1 VGVYYLDT
9 SALVKRYLT
18 ETGSPWVRS
27 VTDPKS
33 GHDIFVARITGVE
46 SVSAFV
52 RQVPP
57 LPNLAA
63 VLADFKFDFHKQ
75 YQRLAL
81 TNAVIATGMRLAES
95 YRLRG
100 YDAVQLAAAWE
111 LNAVRSKAGLP
122 PLSFVSA
129 DNQLNAAASA
139 ESLAVDNPNA
149 HP

>member
-1 VGVYYLDT
+1 MGVYYLDI

-27 VTDPKS
+27 ITDPKS

-52 RQVPP
+52 RQSPP

-81 TNAVIATGMRLAES
+81 ANAVVATGIRLAEA

-100 YDAVQLAAAWE
+100 YDAVQLGAAWE
-111 LNAVRSKAGLP
+111 LNAARCKAGLP
-122 PLSFVSA
+122 PLTFVSA
-129 DNQLNAAASA
+129 DHQLNAAASA
-139 ESLAVDNPNA
+139 ESLVVDNPNA